1 MRDQRGMALPLT
13 LMIVMAV
20 LSLSL
25 ALLSY
30 AAFEPAISRNL
41 AESAQAR
48 FAAEAGIERAFDIL
62 AGTSD
67 WDTLLVGADPATGVE
82 LIGSSAIGALPAT
95 RGTFVV
101 RLRND
106 TLASD
111 PAITG
116 LAQDTGPT
124 DDNNG
129 AVIVTSTGSAGAGVK
144 TLQVAV
150 KRITFPPGFFPGAL
164 SMPGVEAEAY
174 FNGNSFEIDGRGWR
188 TDGTLDPGCAPVYG
202 IAVSAVLPSNN
213 PGANEAVVE
222 NALSSQQKD
231 NVQGKPQNSGQPG
244 EGNNTVAADPA
255 LTPERV
261 KAFIDQAKQAAD
273 IVLVSSQPNGLS
285 YTNIGASC
293 ATDWSSSTCWG
304 TADRPKIVWIKGEED
319 PTSMFAALRL
329 SGNTE
334 GHGILIVEDGDLRI
348 TGNFA
353 WYGAIIV
360 TGKWVGIGYLGG
372 GNQQVYG
379 AVISNET
386 ATDPGYK
393 EGWVSGNA
401 KIRYSCQ
408 ALANAVNH
416 RGLVRLTSW
425 REVESQ

>member
-1 MRDQRGMALPLT
+1 MRDQRGIALPLT
-13 LMIVMAV
+13 LMMVMA
-20 LSLSL
+20 LMSLSL

-30 AAFEPAISRNL
+30 AAFEPAVSRNL
-41 AESAQAR
+41 AEGAQAR
-48 FAAEAGIERAFDIL
+48 FAAEAGLERALDLL
-62 AGTSD
+62 ADTPD
-67 WDTLLVGADPATGVE
+67 WSSLLSGADPTSGVQLIAT
-82 LIGSSAIGALPAT
+82 SAIGTLPAT
-95 RGTFVV
+95 RGTFAV

-106 TLASD
+106 TQPGD
-111 PAITG
+111 VAITG
-116 LAQDTGPT
+116 LAVDADPAR
-124 DDNNG
+124 DDNR
-129 AVIVTSTGSAGAGVK
+129 AVIVTSTGAQGSGVR
-144 TLQVAV
+144 TLQAAV
-150 KRITFPPGFFPGAL
+150 KRLTFPPGFFPAAL
-164 SMPGVEAEAY
+164 SMPGNEAEAY

-188 TDGTLDPGCAPVYG
+188 TDGTLDPGCQPVYG
-202 IAVSAVLPSNN
+202 IAVSAVLPSSN
-213 PGANEAVVE
+213 PGANEVMVQ
-222 NALSSQQKD
+222 NALSAMQKD
-231 NVQGKPQNSGQPG
+231 NVKGKPQDPSLPA
-244 EGNNTVAADPA
+244 EGDNTVAADPA

-273 IVLVSSQPNGLS
+273 IVLESRQPSGLS
-285 YTNIGASC
+285 FTNVGATC
-293 ATDWSSSTCWG
+293 ATDWNSPTCWG
-304 TADRPKIVWIKGEED
+304 TADRPKIVWIRGEED
-319 PTSMFAALRL
+319 PTSQFAALRL

-360 TGKWVGIGYLGG
+360 TGKWVGVGYMGG

-425 REVESQ
+425 REVEGQ